1 MPLVAAVLVAEVN
14 VGGPGI
20 NAVLAGRRDEA
31 AAAAAAEGDEVHV
44 ELRCLTAVTAALI
57 IILRIV
63 GWIDCGATK

>member
-20 NAVLAGRRDEA
+20 NAVLAGRRQEA
-31 AAAAAAEGDEVHV
+31 AAAAAAEGDEV

-63 GWIDCGATK
+63 GWIDCACGATK